1 MIFTLLWGIGVIM
14 LVEGVAYLIAPSLI
28 ERVLKILAGT
38 SIRQRQMLGALMA
51 LAGSSL
57 LYLIKF
63 FLQRIRKAY

>member
-1 MIFTLLWGIGVIM
+1 MILTLLWGIGVIM
-14 LVEGVAYLIAPSLI
+14 LVEGVAYIIAPSLI

-38 SIRQRQMLGALMA
+38 PVRQRRMLGAMMA

-63 FLQRIRKAY
+63 L

>member
-1 MIFTLLWGIGVIM
+1 MIFTLLWGIGFIM

-38 SIRQRQMLGALMA
+38 SIRQRQMLGALLA

-57 LYLIKF
+57 LYLIQF
-63 FLQRIRKAY
+63 F

>member
-38 SIRQRQMLGALMA
+38 SIRQRQMRGALMA
-51 LAGSSL
+51 LAGSLL
-57 LYLIKF
+57 LYLIQF
-63 FLQRIRKAY
+63 F

>member
-1 MIFTLLWGIGVIM
+1 MIYTLLWGIGVIM
-14 LVEGVAYLIAPSLI
+14 LVEGIVYLIAPSLI

-51 LAGSSL
+51 LAGGSL

-63 FLQRIRKAY
+63 F

>member
-1 MIFTLLWGIGVIM
+1 MIYTLLWGIGVIM

-38 SIRQRQMLGALMA
+38 STRQRQMLGALMA
-51 LAGSSL
+51 LAGGSL

-63 FLQRIRKAY
+63 F

>member
-1 MIFTLLWGIGVIM
+1 MIFTLLWGIGFIL
-14 LVEGVAYLIAPSLI
+14 LVEGVAYIIAPSLI

-57 LYLIKF
+57 LYLIQF
-63 FLQRIRKAY
+63 F

>member
-38 SIRQRQMLGALMA
+38 SIRQ
-51 LAGSSL
+51 
-57 LYLIKF
+57 
-63 FLQRIRKAY
+63 